1 MTFSILLGDIGGTKT
16 TLSLY
21 DETQDFHHPIVE
33 KSFPSNEFSSLEDII
48 SIFIQEEKPENLFYA
63 SFGVAGPV
71 VKQVAQIT
79 NLPWKIDA
87 AAIKETFSLKNV
99 WLLNDLESIAYGTF
113 MLRDEDVFVLSDKE
127 ENPAGSMAVIAPGT
141 GLGEAFIARNADG
154 FIVNPSE
161 GGHSD
166 FAPLHQLQADLLDY
180 MLKIFDHVS
189 FEKVCS
195 GMAFKYLYGFLKD
208 TGKAVEPEW
217 LAKEIKEIGDVGP
230 VVSKYAL
237 APVDGSEIC
246 EMTLQLFVEI
256 LAAECSNMALKM
268 LTSGGVYIGGGIP
281 PKILPLFEKFNFMDV
296 YAQKGRFADLVLSF
310 PIKIILNPRTP
321 LLGAG
326 YYVSLHL

>member
-1 MTFSILLGDIGGTKT
+1 MTFSILVGDIGGTKT

-21 DETQDFHHPIVE
+21 DERQDYHHPIVE
-33 KSFPSNEFSSLEDII
+33 KSYPSNEYSSLEDII
-48 SIFIQEEKPENLFYA
+48 AVFIEEEHPQNLDYA

-87 AAIKETFSLKNV
+87 AVIKNTFDLKNV

-113 MLRDEDVFVLSDKE
+113 VLRDEDVFVLSDKE
-127 ENPAGSMAVIAPGT
+127 ENPAGSIAVIAPGT

-166 FAPLHQLQADLLDY
+166 FAPLHQLQADLLNH
-180 MLKIFDHVS
+180 MLKTYDHVS
-189 FEKVCS
+189 FENVCS
-195 GMAFKYLYGFLKD
+195 GMAFKNLYGFLKD
-208 TGKAVEPEW
+208 SGKAVEPDW
-217 LAKEIKEIGDVGP
+217 LTAEIKEIGDVGP

-237 APVDGSEIC
+237 APVEGTEIC

-281 PKILPLFEKFNFMDV
+281 PKILPLFEKYNFIDV
-296 YAQKGRFADLVLSF
+296 YAQKGRFANLVLSF